1 MIVALDTQLTVG
13 TATGAGVYARDL
25 AAALR
30 AAGVDT
36 RELRAP
42 WLNPWRFDRRVLW
55 DQALLPLAAARSHA
69 TVLHA
74 TAGTMPLLRTLP
86 TVVTVHDLAWHRVQ
100 SHTRAYARSYFG
112 TLQSRAYRHAAAIV
126 TDSEFSATEYRT
138 LVDPHATVHV
148 IHPGVDPRFA
158 TIDRHPTDPP
168 FALVVGTVERRKNLG
183 ILIEA
188 LPNIPDLRI
197 VSVGPPTP
205 YADEL
210 RERAAQL
217 NVANRIDFRGYVDE
231 PTLDALYTTATL
243 ALIPSTYEGFGYALA
258 EAMCAALPAIAA
270 DGSSLPELATI
281 APGAPIPLLAPNDP
295 TAWSD
300 AIAEVLRTR
309 DAAQRRATAIR
320 PHAILAFSWS
330 AAAQAMR
337 AIYEGAAGMR

>member
-1 MIVALDTQLTVG
+1 VIVALDTQLAVG
-13 TATGAGVYARDL
+13 TATGVGVYARDL

-30 AAGVDT
+30 TAGVDT

-55 DQALLPLAAARSHA
+55 DQLLLPLAAAQSRA

-74 TAGTMPLLRTLP
+74 TAGTMPLIRTLP

-100 SHTRAYARSYFG
+100 SHTRGYARTYFG
-112 TLQSRAYRHAAAIV
+112 TLQSHAYRHAAAIV

-138 LVDPHATVHV
+138 LVDENATVHV

-158 TIDRHPTDPP
+158 TLDRHPTEPP

-188 LPNIPDLRI
+188 LPTIPDLRI

-210 RERAAQL
+210 RQRATEL
-217 NVANRIDFRGYVDE
+217 NVAHRIDVRGYVDAA
-231 PTLDALYTTATL
+231 TLDALYTTATM

-270 DGSSLPELATI
+270 NTSSLPELAAI
-281 APGAPIPLLAPNDP
+281 APDATIPLLPPHDP
-295 TAWSD
+295 SAWSTT
-300 AIAEVLRTR
+300 ITELLHTR
-309 DAAQRRATAIR
+309 DAAQRRAVALR

-330 AAAQAMR
+330 TAAQAMR
-337 AIYEGAAGMR
+337 TIYTTASR